1 MQDDESDNEDE
12 DGDEE
17 MDETA
22 LEEMEMSRMGEEEK
36 DIAEEVQ
43 ANVWQRSWIRR
54 NTATTLSILVSSRLD

>member
-1 MQDDESDNEDE
+1 MQEDESDDDE

-36 DIAEEVQ
+36 DTAEEVQ
-43 ANVWQRSWIRR
+43 ANV
-54 NTATTLSILVSSRLD
+54 